1 MSRSV
6 LLARANLRKARGQ
19 AAVIVVLILLAA
31 LLLNLW
37 LWLSMDYRQNF
48 ERCHDRLHAQH
59 VTLAVDNVSGE
70 MREHLIETMEGD
82 EHTDAYTLDSV
93 LQAAGVFAHNG
104 GEVNHDF
111 IILQQQEAF
120 SRTIGRAE
128 VVEEDSRIKS
138 GVYMPVLYQSDEIAV
153 GKTVTISFGSI
164 SRTYTVRGFF
174 NSVMAGSHNCGLCEL
189 ILTPDLYEE
198 LKGSGCATGAT
209 LCSVRL
215 TDREEAEDYETMLKN
230 AAAAKDPAAFAASN
244 SYALVSR
251 SRYISQMICSGIM
264 SAMAFFILLIALV
277 VIVSNI
283 MNFIQED
290 MRNLGAL
297 KAVGYTS
304 RQLVA
309 AFLLQFEGITLA
321 AAAAGAA
328 LSYGLFPYVNKMM
341 VSQTGI
347 PYEVHFLPLPLL
359 ITLFI
364 LGGAVAAAVWLA
376 ARRVRD
382 IEPIVALRQGMQT
395 HNFVRNYITL
405 ERTRAPLSL
414 ALALKTAIAG
424 WKYNVTIGV
433 TMMVL
438 TLVVVFSGMM
448 LENVIVDMTPF
459 LSLVV
464 GETADSSV
472 GIQAECEEEFLRV
485 MEEEPQVE
493 SLYLFHM
500 RAVSHVGGL
509 ELVATICDD
518 FSELKYQQLIVEGR
532 FPKFENEIAVA
543 VKYAGEHRLKVGD
556 EITMTAG
563 GKEAD
568 FIICGFTQISNNL
581 GKDCL
586 LTRGGYGRMGE
597 LQTVSYYIDLVQGA
611 DVDAFHKEV
620 KERFG
625 RDVVGVTDIKKAFD
639 GAGAVYVSLMRV
651 IVISALVLSLVIITF
666 VLYLLVRTILNHKR
680 RDYGIM
686 KALGYTT
693 RQLVL
698 QTAAGLMPA
707 VVVSTVVGLVVNMWL
722 INPLTAAFLRGIGI
736 VKCSFAVPVGFVAA
750 AGAGIM
756 VFAFAAACLMS
767 LKIRKIAPRSLLAGE

>member
-1 MSRSV
+1 MRRSI
-6 LLARANLRKARGQ
+6 LLARANLRKTRGQ
-19 AAVIVVLILLAA
+19 AAAIVVLILLAA

-48 ERCHDRLHAQH
+48 QRCHERLHAQH
-59 VTLAVDNVSGE
+59 VTLVVDQDTGE
-70 MREHLIETMEGD
+70 MRRHLIETMEGD
-82 EHTDAYTLDSV
+82 EHTREYTLDSV
-93 LQAAGVFAHNG
+93 LETAGAFMYNG
-104 GEVNHDF
+104 GEVNQDF
-111 IILQQQEAF
+111 IILDDQAAF

-128 VVEEDSRIKS
+128 IVEEDSRMES
-138 GVYMPVLYQSDEIAV
+138 GVYMPVLYRSEEIAV

-164 SRTYTVRGFF
+164 SRTYTVRGFY

-189 ILTPDLYEE
+189 IVTPDLYEE
-198 LKGSGCATGAT
+198 LKGSGCVSEAL

-215 TDREEAEDYETMLKN
+215 TDPEAAEDYETMLKN

-244 SYALVSR
+244 SYAIVSR

-277 VIVSNI
+277 VITSNI

-309 AFLLQFEGITLA
+309 AFLLQFGGITLA
-321 AAAAGAA
+321 AAAVGVA
-328 LSYGLFPYVNKMM
+328 LSYGLFPFVNEMM

-347 PYEVHFLPLPLL
+347 PYEVHVLPLPLIL
-359 ITLFI
+359 TFVI

-395 HNFVRNYITL
+395 HNFVHNYAAL
-405 ERTRAPLSL
+405 DRTRAPLSL

-424 WKYNVTIGV
+424 WKYNVTICV
-433 TMMVL
+433 TMLVL

-459 LSLVV
+459 LNLVV

-472 GIQAECEEEFLRV
+472 SIQADCEEEFLRA

-509 ELVATICDD
+509 ELGATICDD
-518 FSELKYQQLIVEGR
+518 FSQLKYQQLIVEGR

-543 VKYAGEHRLKVGD
+543 VKYAGEQRLKVGD

-568 FIICGFTQISNNL
+568 FIICGFTQISNHL

-586 LTRGGYGRMGE
+586 LTRGGYERMGS
-597 LQTVSYYIDLVQGA
+597 LQTVSYYMDLVPGA
-611 DVDAFHKEV
+611 DVDAFHQEV

-625 RDVVGVTDIKKAFD
+625 RDVVGVTNAKKAFD
-639 GAGAVYVSLMRV
+639 GMGAVYVSLMRV
-651 IVISALVLSLVIITF
+651 IVAAVLVLSLVIITF

-693 RQLVL
+693 GQLVL

-707 VVVSTVVGLVVNMWL
+707 VAVSTVVGLAVNMWL

-736 VKCSFAVPVGFVAA
+736 VKCAFEVPVGFVAA
-750 AGAGIM
+750 AGAGLI